1 MSDSKSRG
9 KNWKSKKTKQDW
21 LERMLLAKGID
32 ERTAKFVCGTKNNAM
47 IVVYALIL
55 TFTFK
60 TFFYD
65 NFKIPSGS
73 MNPLLLNGDRVL
85 VNKFHYGYTRF
96 SFPFGL
102 MKFKGRILSHR
113 TPQRGEIVVFK
124 LPQEEDT
131 DIFYIKRVIGLPGDK
146 IQVKKGMLYVN
157 DRPAT
162 YYEQGVL
169 DAESATNHNAF
180 PSMKYTE
187 VNRNGYSY
195 SVLVS
200 DPRSLA
206 GNTGA
211 YIVPEGYYFM
221 MGDNRDNSKDSR
233 FADFG
238 PIPFTHIIGRAERI
252 FFSTANGQFNYNRI
266 FANIQAIYNE
276 EFDGEG

>member
-1 MSDSKSRG
+1 MGDSKSRG
-9 KNWKSKKTKQDW
+9 KNSKSKKTKQDW
-21 LERMLLAKGID
+21 LERMLLAKGVE
-32 ERTAKFVCGTKNNAM
+32 ERKAKFVCGIKNNAM
-47 IVVYALIL
+47 IVLYALIL
-55 TFTFK
+55 TFSFK
-60 TFFYD
+60 AFFYD

-96 SFPFGL
+96 SFPFGFV
-102 MKFKGRILSHR
+102 KFNGRILSNR
-113 TPQRGEIVVFK
+113 TPRRGEIVVFK
-124 LPQEEDT
+124 LPKEEDT

-157 DRPAT
+157 DKPAT

-169 DAESATNHNAF
+169 EAESATNHNAF

-200 DPRSLA
+200 DPRSLS
-206 GNTGA
+206 GNTGS
-211 YIVPEGYYFM
+211 YIVPEGHYFM

-252 FFSTANGQFNYNRI
+252 FFSTANGQFNYNRV
-266 FANIQAIYNE
+266 FANIQAAYNE
-276 EFDGEG
+276 EFDGER

>member
-9 KNWKSKKTKQDW
+9 KNSKSKKTKQDW
-21 LERMLLAKGID
+21 LERILLAKGID
-32 ERTAKFVCGTKNNAM
+32 ERAAKIACSIKSNVM

-85 VNKFHYGYTRF
+85 VNKFYYGYTRF
-96 SFPFGL
+96 SFPFGFV
-102 MKFKGRILSHR
+102 KFNGRILSNR

-124 LPQEEDT
+124 LPKEEDT

-157 DRPAT
+157 DKPAT
-162 YYEQGVL
+162 YYERGVL
-169 DAESATNHNAF
+169 EAESATNHNAF

-206 GNTGA
+206 GNTGE

-252 FFSTANGQFNYNRI
+252 FFSTANGQFNFNRV

-276 EFDGEG
+276 EFDREN

>member
-1 MSDSKSRG
+1 MVNSKSNDQRG
-9 KNWKSKKTKQDW
+9 KSKKTKQDW
-21 LERMLLAKGID
+21 LERMLLAKGVD
-32 ERTAKFVCGTKNNAM
+32 ERAAKIACSIKSNVM
-47 IVVYALIL
+47 IVVYALML
-55 TFTFK
+55 TFSFK
-60 TFFYD
+60 GVFYD

-96 SFPFGL
+96 SFPFGFV
-102 MKFKGRILSHR
+102 KFKGRILSNR
-113 TPQRGEIVVFK
+113 TPQRGEIVVLK
-124 LPQEEDT
+124 IPMEVDT

-146 IQVKKGMLYVN
+146 IQIKKGMLYVN
-157 DRPAT
+157 DKPAT

-169 DAESATNHNAF
+169 EAESATNHNAF

-206 GNTGA
+206 GNTGE

-252 FFSTANGQFNYNRI
+252 FFSTANGQFNYNRF
-266 FANIQAIYNE
+266 FANIQAVYNE
-276 EFDGEG
+276 EFDIEN

>member
-9 KNWKSKKTKQDW
+9 KSWKSKKQKQDW
-21 LERMLLAKGID
+21 LEKLLLSKGID
-32 ERTAKFVCGTKNNAM
+32 KSKVKTVCWFKNNIM
-47 IVVYALIL
+47 IVVYALML
-55 TFTFK
+55 TFSFK
-60 TFFYD
+60 GIFYD

-85 VNKFHYGYTRF
+85 VNKFYYGYTRF

-102 MKFKGRILSHR
+102 AKFKGRILSNR

-124 LPQEEDT
+124 LPKEEDT
-131 DIFYIKRVIGLPGDK
+131 DIFYIKRVVGLPGDR
-146 IQVKKGMLYVN
+146 IQVKEGMLHVN
-157 DRPAT
+157 GQPLK

-169 DAESATNHNAF
+169 EAESATNHNAF

-187 VNRNGYSY
+187 VNHNGYAY

-206 GNTGA
+206 GNTKE

-266 FANIQAIYNE
+266 FANIQARYNA

>member
-1 MSDSKSRG
+1 MEKI
-9 KNWKSKKTKQDW
+9 
-21 LERMLLAKGID
+21 LLSKGID
-32 ERTAKFVCGTKNNAM
+32 KRAAKIACSIKNNVM
-47 IVVYALIL
+47 IVAYALIL

-85 VNKFHYGYTRF
+85 VNKFYYGYTRF

-102 MKFKGRILSHR
+102 MKFKGRVLSNR

-124 LPQEEDT
+124 LPREEDT
-131 DIFYIKRVIGLPGDK
+131 DIFYIKRVVGLPGDK

-157 DRPAT
+157 DKPAT

-169 DAESATNHNAF
+169 EAESATNHNAF
-180 PSMKYTE
+180 PSMKYAE
-187 VNRNGYSY
+187 VNHNGYSY

-200 DPRSLA
+200 DPRSLV

-211 YIVPEGYYFM
+211 YIVPEGHYFM

-266 FANIQAIYNE
+266 FANIQAVYNE
-276 EFDGEG
+276 EFDGEH